1 MREEPAPA
9 RERFDQAVVQLQ
21 AELLTYMRR
30 RLRDPHTAADLA
42 QEALL
47 RLLAYRDTPDI
58 HSYKLLL
65 YRIAHNVV
73 LEHWR
78 TRHRRHASRHVPLE
92 GSEPLAAAGTA
103 VDQLVDA
110 RRTLQYLHTRT
121 LPALPP
127 KCRQAFMLNRFHGL
141 TYPEV
146 AAVMGISVK
155 MVEKHISRALAACR
169 AAVSE

>member
-1 MREEPAPA
+1 MPASKW
-9 RERFDQAVVQLQ
+9 FDQAIVQLH
-21 AELLTYMRR
+21 AEILAYMRR
-30 RLRDPHTAADLA
+30 RPNAPHTAADLA

-58 HSYKLLL
+58 QSYKLLL

-73 LEHWR
+73 LEYWR

-92 GSEPLAAAGTA
+92 GSEPLAAGGTA

-110 RRTLQYLHTRT
+110 RRTLQHLYTHT

-127 KCRQAFMLNRFHGL
+127 KCRQAFMLNCFDGL

-146 AAVMGISVK
+146 TAVMGISVK
-155 MVEKHISRALAACR
+155 MVEKHISRALTACR
-169 AAVSE
+169 AAVGE